1 MKKKLPS
8 DWREARRLRAWEL
21 KGLGWKPVRIAE
33 ALGVTRGAVSQWFKK
48 AEAEGIEALYS
59 RKASGPKPRLSD
71 EQMQQLPELLD
82 KGPEAHG
89 FRGDVWT
96 CKRVGKVIERHFG
109 ETYTPQYVG
118 KLLHKIGWSRQ
129 KPVKR
134 AKQRNEV
141 AIEQWRTER
150 WPLLKKKPNKKTAR
164 SSS

>member
-1 MKKKLPS
+1 MRKKYPS

-48 AEAEGIEALYS
+48 AEAEGMEALYS

-118 KLLHKIGWSRQ
+118 KLLHKIEWSRQ